1 MEEVC
6 RTLAPPHRSPNSLSS
21 FLSLCVYLGV
31 EVGWVSSRA
40 YKVRAT
46 RPTTPTPHAY
56 IYIYMYEYVCV
67 ELGEDASALRHR
79 RPPLHPMR
87 CSLKQR
93 IIVVRVVQVRR
104 IHPLRLPHLR
114 HYLYFCTSKGSE
126 CGTSGGRPL
135 YGRAE
140 ERVRRGTRRSRARAA
155 ASFMKC
161 STRCS
166 VGPAAVLP
174 RRGVLT
180 GAANEPPTEPP
191 ASHPSSPSP
200 RRDAPAPPVCA
211 SLLRPRH
218 DSCRS
223 VFPAPASIFV
233 LL

>member
-1 MEEVC
+1 MYG
-6 RTLAPPHRSPNSLSS
+6 S
-21 FLSLCVYLGV
+21 
-31 EVGWVSSRA
+31 VS
-40 YKVRAT
+40 
-46 RPTTPTPHAY
+46 
-56 IYIYMYEYVCV
+56 V
-67 ELGEDASALRHR
+67 ELREDASALRHR
-79 RPPLHPMR
+79 RPPLHPMPS
-87 CSLKQR
+87 SLKQR

-174 RRGVLT
+174 SRGVLT
-180 GAANEPPTEPP
+180 GAGTEPA

-200 RRDAPAPPVCA
+200 RRDEAAPPVCA

-223 VFPAPASIFV
+223 VLPASASVFV
-233 LL
+233 LLS